1 MAETEEKILS
11 AAMKVFASKGFGG
24 ATTRKIAELAG
35 VNEVTLF
42 RKFQS
47 KENILR
53 MVLINN
59 RDSVLQT
66 LDSFFLMEKE
76 TDFQMNLQTLGE
88 NLMNVMG
95 KKIDLMIVLI
105 IEARKNPEIA
115 EIIAP
120 IPRTVITRLSE
131 FFERQIKQGKMRN
144 INPKV
149 AALTFISYLFY
160 ANLFKGI
167 LSNDKLEYSKEE
179 FKGFIDIFSKDTLES
194 ENQEDYRLS

>member
-1 MAETEEKILS
+1 MNETEQKIFD
-11 AAMKVFASKGFGG
+11 AAIKVFASEGFGG

-53 MVLINN
+53 TVLIKN

-76 TDFQMNLQTLGE
+76 PDFQMNLRKLGE

-95 KKIDLMIVLI
+95 KRIDLMIILI
-105 IEARKNPEIA
+105 AEARKKPEVA

-120 IPRTVITRLSE
+120 IPRTIIVRLSE

-144 INPKV
+144 VNPKV

-167 LSNDKLEYSKEE
+167 LSNDKLDCSKEE
-179 FKGFIDIFSKDTLES
+179 FEGFIDIFTNGIVEF
-194 ENQEDYRLS
+194 EDKKV